1 VGGIEM
7 PTLKRTQ
14 MYFPEDLLNELRRKA
29 DREKTSLSHLVRS
42 AVAGLIKKDRLQNWE
57 DDPLWSMIG
66 SSQSR
71 DEDLSAN
78 HDAYLYKKAGK

>member
-1 VGGIEM
+1 M
-7 PTLKRTQ
+7 STLKRTQ

-29 DREKTSLSHLVRS
+29 DKEKTTLSHLVRS
-42 AVAGLIKKDRLQNWE
+42 AVLELIRKDKLQNWE
-57 DDPLWSMIG
+57 NDPLWNMIG

-78 HDAYLYKKAGK
+78 HDTHLYGKTK

>member
-1 VGGIEM
+1 M

-29 DREKTSLSHLVRS
+29 DKEKTTLSHLVRS
-42 AVAGLIKKDRLQNWE
+42 AVLELIKKDKLQSWE
-57 DDPLWSMIG
+57 NDPLWSMIG
-66 SSQSR
+66 SSQSG

-78 HDAYLYKKAGK
+78 HDTYLYGKVT

>member
-1 VGGIEM
+1 VGGINM

-29 DREKTSLSHLVRS
+29 DREKTTLSHLVRS
-42 AVAGLIKKDRLQNWE
+42 AVLELIKKDKLQNWE
-57 DDPLWSMIG
+57 DDPLWRMIG

-71 DEDLSAN
+71 DKDLSVN
-78 HDAYLYKKAGK
+78 HDTYLYEKVK

>member
-1 VGGIEM
+1 VGGIDM

-14 MYFPEDLLNELRRKA
+14 MYFPEDLLNELRKKA
-29 DREKTSLSHLVRS
+29 DKEKTTVSHIVRS
-42 AVAGLIKKDRLQNWE
+42 SVFELIKKDKLQNWE

-71 DEDLSAN
+71 HKDLSVN
-78 HDAYLYKKAGK
+78 HDTYLYGKTK